1 MKAEPVLEVQALS
14 KSYGERE
21 AVRAVSFSLRR
32 GEVFG
37 LLGPNGAGKTTTIGV
52 IAGILAPTSG
62 AVHRAGALG
71 LVPQRIAL
79 YPSLTAEENLDFFGR
94 LYGLSRSQVRARR
107 DHLLELSGLSTRAR
121 QQQVSEFSG
130 GMKRRL
136 NLACG
141 VVHTPDVLLLDEPTV
156 GVDPQ
161 SRERIYESLSALAA
175 EGMAL
180 LLTTH
185 YMDEAERLCDRLVIM
200 DEGCLIAE
208 GSVEEL
214 VARSSFERSL
224 ELQLELP
231 PNETLARRLSALG
244 AHVQNARTYRL
255 TGKDKMRCVPD
266 LLALVASE
274 GNEVQE
280 LNVHR
285 PNLGDVFLQLTGK
298 ALRD

>member
-1 MKAEPVLEVQALS
+1 MTAEPVLEVQALS

-21 AVRAVSFSLRR
+21 AVRSVSFSLRR

-52 IAGILAPTSG
+52 IAGILAPSSG
-62 AVHRAGALG
+62 TVRCAGALG
-71 LVPQRIAL
+71 LVPQRVAL

-94 LYGLSRSQVRARR
+94 LYGLSKSEARARR
-107 DHLLELSGLSTRAR
+107 DQLLELSGLSKRA
-121 QQQVSEFSG
+121 QQRVAEFSD

-141 VVHTPDVLLLDEPTV
+141 VVHAPEVLLLDEPTV

-161 SRERIYESLSALAA
+161 SRERIYDSLTALAA

-200 DEGCLIAE
+200 DEGSLIAE

-214 VARSSFERSL
+214 VARSSLERSL
-224 ELQLELP
+224 ELQLERP
-231 PNETLARRLSALG
+231 PNERLARRLSALG
-244 AHVQNARTYRL
+244 AHPENERTYLL
-255 TGKDKMRCVPD
+255 TGKDKLRALPD
-266 LLALVASE
+266 LLAFVASE

-298 ALRD
+298 GLRD

>member
-21 AVRAVSFSLRR
+21 AVRGVSFSLRR

-52 IAGILAPTSG
+52 IAGILAPSSG
-62 AVHRAGALG
+62 TVHCAGALG
-71 LVPQRIAL
+71 LVPQRVAL

-94 LYGLSRSQVRARR
+94 LYGLSRSQARARR
-107 DHLLELSGLSTRAR
+107 DHLLELSGLSKRA
-121 QQQVSEFSG
+121 QQRVGEFSA

-141 VVHTPDVLLLDEPTV
+141 LVHAPDVLLLDEPTV

-161 SRERIYESLSALAA
+161 SRERIYDSLSTLAA

-185 YMDEAERLCDRLVIM
+185 YMDEAERLCDRIVIM

-208 GSVEEL
+208 GSVEDL
-214 VARSSFERSL
+214 VARSSLERSL
-224 ELQLELP
+224 ELQLERA
-231 PNETLARRLSALG
+231 PNETLAGRLSALG
-244 AHVQNARTYRL
+244 AHPRDARTYL
-255 TGKDKMRCVPD
+255 IPGKATMRSLPD

-285 PNLGDVFLQLTGK
+285 PNLGDVFLHLTGK

>member
-1 MKAEPVLEVQALS
+1 MESEPVLDVRALS

-21 AVRAVSFSLRR
+21 AVRAVSFALTR

-37 LLGPNGAGKTTTIGV
+37 LLGPNGAGKSTTLGM
-52 IAGILAPTSG
+52 IAGILTPSSG
-62 AVHRAGALG
+62 AVLCAGALG

-79 YPSLTAEENLDFFGR
+79 YPALTAAENIDLFGR
-94 LYGLSRSQVRARR
+94 LHGLSRDKLRARR
-107 DHLLELSGLSTRAR
+107 GELLELSGLQSRAR
-121 QQQVSEFSG
+121 QRVSEFSG

-141 VVHTPDVLLLDEPTV
+141 VVHMPEVLLLDEPTV

-161 SRERIYESLSALAA
+161 SRERIYDALSALAR

-200 DEGCLIAE
+200 DEGRFVAE
-208 GSVEEL
+208 GSVAEL
-214 VARSSFERSL
+214 VGGSSLERSL
-224 ELQLELP
+224 ELELERE
-231 PNETLARRLSALG
+231 PNEALACRLNALG
-244 AHVQNARTYRL
+244 ARSNKARSYLL
-255 TGKDKMRCVPD
+255 TGKDAMRSLPD
-266 LLALVASE
+266 LLALVAAE
-274 GNEVQE
+274 ANDVRE

-285 PNLGDVFLQLTGK
+285 ANLGDVFLQLTGK

>member
-1 MKAEPVLEVQALS
+1 MTAEPVLEVQAVS
-14 KSYGERE
+14 KSYGDRE
-21 AVRAVSFSLRR
+21 AVRAVSFSLKR

-52 IAGILAPTSG
+52 IAGILTPSSG
-62 AVHRAGALG
+62 TVRCAGALG
-71 LVPQRIAL
+71 LVPQRVAL

-94 LYGLSRSQVRARR
+94 LYGLSKSHARARR
-107 DHLLELSGLSTRAR
+107 DHLLELSGLSKRA
-121 QQQVSEFSG
+121 QQPVAEFSG

-141 VVHTPDVLLLDEPTV
+141 LVHAPEVLLLDEPTV

-161 SRERIYESLSALAA
+161 SRERIYDSLAALAA
-175 EGMAL
+175 EGVAI

-214 VARSSFERSL
+214 VARTSLERSL
-224 ELQLELP
+224 ELQLERP
-231 PNETLARRLSALG
+231 PKERLARRLSALG
-244 AHVQNARTYRL
+244 AHPQNARTYLL
-255 TGKDKMRCVPD
+255 TGKDRMRALPA
-266 LLALVASE
+266 LLALVATE

-280 LNVHR
+280 LNVQR

>member
-14 KSYGERE
+14 KNYGERE
-21 AVRAVSFSLRR
+21 AVRSVSFSLRR

-37 LLGPNGAGKTTTIGV
+37 LLGPNGAGKTTTIGM
-52 IAGILAPTSG
+52 IAGILAPSSG
-62 AVHRAGALG
+62 TVQCAGALG
-71 LVPQRIAL
+71 LVPQRVAL

-94 LYGLSRSQVRARR
+94 LYGLSKSHARARR
-107 DHLLELSGLSTRAR
+107 NHLLEFSGLSIRA
-121 QQQVSEFSG
+121 QQPVSEFSG

-141 VVHTPDVLLLDEPTV
+141 VVHTPEVLLLDEPTV

-161 SRERIYESLSALAA
+161 SRERIYDSLSALAA
-175 EGMAL
+175 EGMAI

-185 YMDEAERLCDRLVIM
+185 YMDEAERLCDRLVIL
-200 DEGCLIAE
+200 DEGCLIAK
-208 GSVEEL
+208 GSVEDL
-214 VARSSFERSL
+214 VAHSSLERSL
-224 ELQLELP
+224 ELQLERP
-231 PNETLARRLSALG
+231 PNETLARRLRALG
-244 AHVQNARTYRL
+244 AHPQNARTYSL
-255 TGKDKMRCVPD
+255 TGKAAMRSLPD
-266 LLALVASE
+266 LLARVASE

-280 LNVHR
+280 LKIHR